1 MISLNIEDIE
11 PGMILGDEVKD
22 RTGSVLLSK
31 GTTIT
36 EKHLSIFKMWGVVDA
51 VIENADK
58 EKIEAKAAAA
68 VEPAD
73 LLLAQQEVEAIF
85 RFIENQDNP
94 FIVELKRLGGIRI
107 AQKRTASL

>member
-11 PGMILGDEVKD
+11 PGMILGAEVKD
-22 RTGSVLLSK
+22 RTGRVLLSK
-31 GTTIT
+31 GTEIT
-36 EKHLSIFKMWGVVDA
+36 EKHLSIFKMWGVIDA

-68 VEPAD
+68 LEPED
-73 LLLAQQEVEAIF
+73 LAEAQQEVEAIF
-85 RFIENQDNP
+85 RFVEEQDNP

-107 AQKRTASL
+107 AQKKTQQL